1 MNLKIKTF
9 NAMSFEVS
17 GKLIKKFDTEN
28 KTGTFQAREFVIE
41 IEGQYP
47 QVIKF
52 QLVQDRCSL
61 LDAYNE
67 GEVIKVH
74 FDLRGRE
81 WNGKYLTNLNAW
93 RLEKGDAAAAPGQTA
108 SSTPP
113 PPPSSFPTVAD
124 EPPGADDDLPF

>member
-1 MNLKIKTF
+1 
-9 NAMSFEVS
+9 MSFEVS
-17 GKLIKKFDTEN
+17 GKLVKKFDTEN

-93 RLEKGDAAAAPGQTA
+93 RLEKGDAAAASGQTA
-108 SSTPP
+108 SSSTPP